1 MTAIKMICTEFLQ
14 VLDKLVFWK
23 KENTAAVIMNEEDI
37 HLAKAMISVSLEE
50 QKNSQDPKK
59 SVVGRVHEKIGT
71 FRYFIQYFIL
81 IFLLQQK

>member
-1 MTAIKMICTEFLQ
+1 MICTEFLQ

-71 FRYFIQYFIL
+71 FRYFIQYLSIL